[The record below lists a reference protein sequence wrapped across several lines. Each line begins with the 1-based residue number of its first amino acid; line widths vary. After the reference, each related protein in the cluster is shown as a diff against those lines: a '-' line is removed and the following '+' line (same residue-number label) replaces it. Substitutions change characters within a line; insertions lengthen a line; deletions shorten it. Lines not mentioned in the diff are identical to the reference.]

1 MRLLTDGMELAG
13 IETNCD
19 GRDVPMLVAEI
30 RRLAEIVD
38 MVRRIH
44 EARLQYESALRE
56 LEICEQEMAKIDEEF
71 SRMLKSL
78 CP

>member
-1 MRLLTDGMELAG
+1 MRFLTDGLELAG

-44 EARLQYESALRE
+44 DARLQYESALRE
-56 LEICEQEMAKIDEEF
+56 LEICEREKAKVDEEF
-71 SRMLKSL
+71 SRMLKTL